1 MSNLGGEDREI
12 LLHILNLKG
21 VFEMKPI
28 LPHIEV
34 RRHGS
39 MLRHSGSEQRGRVVV
54 GRIVLARD
62 TMHALLGHDHEL
74 VVEAS
79 ECMTKRMRGR
89 NIQG

>member
-12 LLHILNLKG
+12 LLHIPSSKG

-28 LPHIEV
+28 LPHTEV
-34 RRHGS
+34 RRHGL
-39 MLRHSGSEQRGRVVV
+39 MLRHSGSEKICVIV

-74 VVEAS
+74 VEEAF
-79 ECMTKRMRGR
+79 EGMTKRTRGR
-89 NIQG
+89 NIQGW